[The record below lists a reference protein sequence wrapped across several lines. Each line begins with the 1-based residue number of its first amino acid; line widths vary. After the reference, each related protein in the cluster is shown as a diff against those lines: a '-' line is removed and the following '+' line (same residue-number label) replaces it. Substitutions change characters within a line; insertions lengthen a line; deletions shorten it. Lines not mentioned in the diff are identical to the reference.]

1 MLSRHSSTPIK
12 VSVKTSKQT
21 NKPNIIYNLI
31 KKELD
36 SLIVLGHGNVVVL
49 ANACV
54 VSPTQTWTASRQ
66 KNAPK
71 HLPHCKLACQE
82 KYETAFDDSTTVQGT
97 FMNYNSTLDCV
108 DL

>member
-1 MLSRHSSTPIK
+1 MLSRHSSTPMK
-12 VSVKTSKQT
+12 VSLQTSKQT

-36 SLIVLGHGNVVVL
+36 SLLVLGHGNVVVL
-49 ANACV
+49 ANAFV
-54 VSPTQTWTASRQ
+54 VSPTQTWTESRQ

-82 KYETAFDDSTTVQGT
+82 KYKTAFDDSTTVQGT
-97 FMNYNSTLDCV
+97 FINYNSPFDCV

>member
-1 MLSRHSSTPIK
+1 MLSRHSSTPMN
-12 VSVKTSKQT
+12 VSLQTSKQT
-21 NKPNIIYNLI
+21 NKPNVIYNLI

-36 SLIVLGHGNVVVL
+36 SLLVLGHGNVVVL
-49 ANACV
+49 ANAFV
-54 VSPTQTWTASRQ
+54 VSPTQTWTESRQ

-82 KYETAFDDSTTVQGT
+82 KYKTAFDDSTTVQGT
-97 FMNYNSTLDCV
+97 FMNYNSTIDFV